1 MSKRAYRLFQS
12 GLASL
17 TLFIFGASLYFQY
30 MLHLTPCPLC
40 LMQRLCVF
48 FVLFFA
54 LIGLGLCTLKRA
66 QHVLCSQIFF
76 AFSGVFFAVRQLY
89 LQSLPADLAPAC
101 LPDLNILIHYFPWS
115 DVLRALFLGSGNC
128 NEVTWRWLGLSMPL
142 WALLYFLFTAIL
154 SMLAYCLLEKQGS
167 HH

>member
-1 MSKRAYRLFQS
+1 
-12 GLASL
+12 
-17 TLFIFGASLYFQY
+17 
-30 MLHLTPCPLC
+30 
-40 LMQRLCVF
+40 
-48 FVLFFA
+48 
-54 LIGLGLCTLKRA
+54 
-66 QHVLCSQIFF
+66 
-76 AFSGVFFAVRQLY
+76 
-89 LQSLPADLAPAC
+89 LPADLAPAC